1 MAHCRNPILYKILL
15 AKCPAKCGL
24 CDKPGALGKCPD
36 AHDSCPVIARFP
48 DACNNERIQKILAD
62 STSTIAVT
70 RPACADQ
77 RTNCEKY
84 APFCRHERYSAV
96 LSTICPRTCG
106 LCVRR

>member
-48 DACNNERIQKILAD
+48 DACNNERIAQMCMKTCNI
-62 STSTIAVT
+62 ST
-70 RPACADQ
+70 C
-77 RTNCEKY
+77 
-84 APFCRHERYSAV
+84 
-96 LSTICPRTCG
+96 LSGKFSLKLSLMKQNGSRISSY
-106 LCVRR
+106 